1 MKKSLFFAGL
11 AAATLALV
19 GCNKEADVRGL
30 DGVPVGI
37 VLSNVDTR
45 TVNDGM
51 ATKWEENDA
60 LNVFYAPA
68 GTQTYSDNTKFVVDD
83 ADANHATGTADLT
96 AEAYDWYLLYPYES
110 HIKTPANTNAG
121 YLTVG
126 SASNKTQTQAGLNS
140 TAHLA
145 GKNLPVYGV
154 AKNVAVDE
162 TPSVSMKHVS
172 SVVAVNLTNATDQP
186 LTVSSVSFTAPEDI
200 VGTYYIDFSGDA
212 LGFTGSGTN
221 YVSKTATLNVTGEE
235 ALAAGASAKF
245 YIAVK
250 PFAAK
255 VGDKLAVKVVAGDV
269 VFEKEITLPSAVEFK
284 SGMIKQ
290 LNVSYDGGSE
300 IKPSSLTEIA
310 AMDKGANI
318 QTNEVLVVAKYARGV
333 MLAQDGFYLLAF
345 NNNGV
350 DAKIGDIVTVS
361 GEVGEYAGLKQIA
374 NPVVEVI
381 SSDNEVVLPEPKVLE
396 GLDDYA
402 SEKFELIQYSGTMA
416 VSGNYFNV
424 NVDGSTRQGSIQY
437 PLDADAMKA
446 LDKKLITAT
455 GFFTGITGS
464 GKYVNMMSTSV
475 EEKAGNVFDA
485 TPTQINVAATA
496 TSAEINVTGNVD
508 WTAEASTGATLDK
521 TSGTG
526 EAVITVS
533 FPANED
539 QQNTKEYTV
548 FVRTE
553 ATGVNDEIEINITQA
568 KAVSSDE
575 PMFVK
580 VTASSDLVSGKYLI
594 VSEEGGVAMKD
605 AEDVGGGSN
614 TISVTP
620 ADGMIAVT
628 DALKAAQFTFDLTE
642 GFIQGPNG
650 KYIGQTSDANGM
662 KVQDTGIANEI
673 SVSAGDAD
681 IISGGAHLRYNANA
695 GESNLRFRYYK
706 SASYTNQ
713 KAIQLYKLIN
723 DGGDTPPVVAT
734 LVSIAVSGQK
744 TVFTVGDTFVF
755 DGTVTAS
762 YSNGTSKKVTP
773 TSVSE
778 PDMTTAGTKE
788 VTVSYTEG
796 EVTKTAK
803 YDITVNAAAAASTIA
818 QVLAGGAGTYN
829 VENVLVY
836 SVKGANAIIGDSTG
850 KMLLYKSGH
859 GMAEGDI
866 YDIAGATVTVYN
878 GVLELTNG
886 TFTKKSEGNPVNH
899 GTAVSL
905 DDAASAASV
914 MTTFSAEGFH
924 SATYVTITGKQS
936 GRYIQNDNAKL
947 YLNLANGETD
957 GHKVVA
963 TGYIYS
969 YSTQYSNYNFQLVTI
984 ETASDDLSI
993 DVSASSL
1000 TWEAAD
1006 TDAKTITVT
1015 TTNPATNGFTV
1026 APASLEYFTYSVSGN
1041 VITVSLKGSVT
1052 ANQTETLT
1060 LTHTGDASLTK
1071 TVTLTRKFAPAGFS
1085 VVYQLTPASGSNNGY
1100 ANNCDIE
1107 INGITWNLTGNSTIQ
1122 PWRIG
1127 GKSLDGV
1134 DRELYSKTAMPYNIE
1149 RIDIEHG
1156 TASGITVNSFKVIV
1170 ASDAEFNNVIST
1182 LTPTFAASSTITVEK
1197 PSGADWNN
1205 CYYKFVY
1212 NVTVEG
1218 NNNKFLQFV
1227 GADFI
1232 GK

>member
-1 MKKSLFFAGL
+1 MKESLFFAGL

-464 GKYVNMMSTSV
+464 GNYVNMMSTSV

-744 TVFTVGDTFVF
+744 TVFTVGEAFVF
-755 DGTVTAS
+755 DGKVTAT
-762 YSNGTSKKVTP
+762 YSDGTTKTVSP

-778 PDMTTAGTKE
+778 PNMTTAGTKE

-796 EVTKTAK
+796 EVTATAK
-803 YDITVNAAAAASTIA
+803 YDITVNAASAHAGTVEDPYSVADAMAATEALGEGKTSSDSYYTKGVISEIVEVSPDHGNA
-818 QVLAGGAGTYN
+818 TYFISDDGTTGTQFKVFRGKYIGSINFTAADQIKVGDEVVVYGKLTYYKPSNGGA
-829 VENVLVY
+829 
-836 SVKGANAIIGDSTG
+836 
-850 KMLLYKSGH
+850 
-859 GMAEGDI
+859 
-866 YDIAGATVTVYN
+866 
-878 GVLELTNG
+878 
-886 TFTKKSEGNPVNH
+886 SEIEV
-899 GTAVSL
+899 A
-905 DDAASAASV
+905 
-914 MTTFSAEGFH
+914 
-924 SATYVTITGKQS
+924 
-936 GRYIQNDNAKL
+936 QNN
-947 YLNLANGETD
+947 
-957 GHKVVA
+957 
-963 TGYIYS
+963 YIYS
-969 YSTQYSNYNFQLVTI
+969 LKRNGTALKAMSAVLSQATVASAGGNVTVNVYGNVDW
-984 ETASDDLSI
+984 TASATS
-993 DVSASSL
+993 
-1000 TWEAAD
+1000 
-1006 TDAKTITVT
+1006 
-1015 TTNPATNGFTV
+1015 PAT
-1026 APASLEYFTYSVSGN
+1026 LE
-1041 VITVSLKGSVT
+1041 
-1052 ANQTETLT
+1052 
-1060 LTHTGDASLTK
+1060 
-1071 TVTLTRKFAPAGFS
+1071 
-1085 VVYQLTPASGSNNGY
+1085 PASGSGIGTITVKVPENTTDQARTFTVTVAAAGVEPVVLQINQNKKEEITGKVDVLNQAFTGVTGTSYADFSGKEGESGAVYAGQCAGGNESIQLRSNN
-1100 ANNCDIE
+1100 NN
-1107 INGITWNLTGNSTIQ
+1107 S
-1122 PWRIG
+1122 
-1127 GKSLDGV
+1127 GV
-1134 DRELYSKTAMPYNIE
+1134 VT
-1149 RIDIEHG
+1149 
-1156 TASGITVNSFKVIV
+1156 TASGGKVKKVTVTWNSNTAAGRTLNIYGKNEAYAAATDLYDNNKQGTLLGTIV
-1170 ASDAEFNNVIST
+1170 MGTSIELDVTGDYQFIGFRSA
-1182 LTPTFAASSTITVEK
+1182 
-1197 PSGADWNN
+1197 SGAMYLTEVQIVW
-1205 CYYKFVY
+1205 
-1212 NVTVEG
+1212 E
-1218 NNNKFLQFV
+1218 
-1227 GADFI
+1227 
-1232 GK
+1232 